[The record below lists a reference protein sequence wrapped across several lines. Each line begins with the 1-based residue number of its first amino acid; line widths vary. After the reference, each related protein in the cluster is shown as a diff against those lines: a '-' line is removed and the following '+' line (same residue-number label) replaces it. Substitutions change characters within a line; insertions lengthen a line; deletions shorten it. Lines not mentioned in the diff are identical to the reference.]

1 MYKFVLG
8 RIASKEVATRQHELS
23 AAHINEQLVHSNT
36 LYRKYGVYGDIMFVT
51 FIEDIFSVL
60 WSIWVVFIFDEKC
73 R

>member
-36 LYRKYGVYGDIMFVT
+36 LYRKYGVQRDIMFVT
-51 FIEDIFSVL
+51 FIEDIYFRFYGQFG
-60 WSIWVVFIFDEKC
+60 WFIFDERC